1 MMKKLQFLLV
11 FAFLF
16 VGSSMLLA
24 QTVVKAELDGGQEA
38 PEKIISAATADVI
51 YNVYSDRIEFSVRL
65 RQFGTD
71 VNQIHVHIAP
81 EGLAGPIILNMY
93 NRAIHGPIEDSD
105 TITGG
110 VFYGVSTVN
119 DVTPRIT
126 NDLRMRG
133 IRNFADVRAAI
144 LNPAGLTYTNIHTT
158 SVAGG
163 EIRGQNRLVVE
174 PIR

>member
-11 FAFLF
+11 FAFLL

-38 PEKIISAATADVI
+38 PDKIISAATADVI
-51 YNVYSDRIEFSVRL
+51 YNVYSDRIEFSIRL

-81 EGLAGPIILNMY
+81 PGLAGPIIMNMY
-93 NRAIHGPIEDSD
+93 NRAIHGPLTDVD

-110 VFYGVSTVN
+110 IFYGVSTVE
-119 DVTPRIT
+119 DVTPRIN
-126 NDLRMRG
+126 NDLRQRG

-144 LNPAGLTYTNIHTT
+144 LNGLTYTNIHTA
-158 SVAGG
+158 SVPGG
-163 EIRGQNRLVVE
+163 EIRGQNRVAIE
-174 PIR
+174 PIP

>member
-1 MMKKLQFLLV
+1 MMKKLRFLLV
-11 FAFLF
+11 FGFLF

-38 PEKIISAATADVI
+38 PEKIISAATGDVI

-71 VNQIHVHIAP
+71 VSQIHVHLGP

-93 NRAIHGPIEDSD
+93 NRATHGPLEDVD
-105 TITGG
+105 TIAGAT
-110 VFYGVSTVN
+110 FYGVSTAE

-133 IRNFADVRAAI
+133 IRNFADVRAAL
-144 LNPAGLTYTNIHTT
+144 LNPSALTYTNIHTM
-158 SVAGG
+158 SVPGG